1 MWDSIKLLS
10 DSFFQYIYEIV
21 SGNKSFFYLLNWG
34 KKWQLTVKMKTGVSN
49 IKVSTGA
56 NRVLLCTPVVKKG
69 LGFFA
74 LKAFL
79 TSTS

>member
-1 MWDSIKLLS
+1 MKLFQETS
-10 DSFFQYIYEIV
+10 PFFIFLT
-21 SGNKSFFYLLNWG
+21 GG
-34 KKWQLTVKMKTGVSN
+34 KKWQLTVKMETGVSN
-49 IKVSTGA
+49 IKVSAGA